1 MNSSKSINYFILSF
15 MIIILIVNEWLIPL
29 NHYIPK
35 IYLLFQSLS
44 DFWKE
49 YKLIE
54 DLLTSFFTIIFSY
67 IISFL
72 ILISSI
78 PLIYKWKDFINSFL
92 KTLGFLKYFPSLFL
106 IFIFFAW
113 FPNSIFTT
121 FLFTIIISLSLLIN
135 YTLKNL
141 NSFENEFL
149 IPAFSLSTNKI
160 KTSNLILRKGF
171 ISPLIKELININKY
185 IWILLIIFEYVRNIE
200 PGVGYLIKLSIE
212 LWNIN
217 YLFTNFILVAL
228 LILLSEFMLK
238 YLRKKI
244 FYWE

>member
-1 MNSSKSINYFILSF
+1 MNSSKNINYFVLSF
-15 MIIILIVNEWLIPL
+15 VIIILIVNEWLIPL

-44 DFWKE
+44 DFCKE

-54 DLLTSFFTIIFSY
+54 NILTSFLTIIFSY
-67 IISFL
+67 IITFI

-78 PLIYKWKDFINSFL
+78 HLIYQKKDFINSFF

-106 IFIFFAW
+106 IFILYAW

-121 FLFTIIISLSLLIN
+121 FLFTLIISFSLLVN
-135 YTLKNL
+135 FTLKKI

-160 KTSNLILRKGF
+160 KTSNLILRKGI
-171 ISPLIKELININKY
+171 ISPLFKELININKY

-200 PGVGYLIKLSIE
+200 FGVGYLIKLSIE

-217 YLFTNFILVAL
+217 YLFTNFILVAF